1 MNEPDKCPL
10 CGGKQKMGSTSFTV
24 DKGSVLIVARH
35 VPAQVCS
42 LCGES
47 WIGDEIAAKLEGY
60 VLEAERQHKQFEV
73 IDMAA

>member
-1 MNEPDKCPL
+1 MNEQDRCPL
-10 CGGKQKMGSTSFTV
+10 CGGKQKSGNTSFTV

-47 WIGDEIAAKLEGY
+47 WIGDEIAAKLEEY
-60 VLEAERQHKQFEV
+60 VLEAEKQHKQFEV